1 MWRTEDL
8 HCLGSSPNVIRVI
21 KSRRLRRAGHV
32 ARMRDRRRRAY
43 GILVGKTE
51 GKRPLER
58 PRSRFEDNI
67 KIIIA

>member
-1 MWRTEDL
+1 
-8 HCLGSSPNVIRVI
+8 
-21 KSRRLRRAGHV
+21 
-32 ARMRDRRRRAY
+32 MRDRRRAY

-58 PRSRFEDNI
+58 PTRRFDDDI

>member
-21 KSRRLRRAGHV
+21 KSRRLKRARHV

>member
-1 MWRTEDL
+1 
-8 HCLGSSPNVIRVI
+8 
-21 KSRRLRRAGHV
+21 
-32 ARMRDRRRRAY
+32 MRDRRRRAY

-51 GKRPLER
+51 GKRPLEI